1 MLKYNFDRVFRA
13 RGIDRPFTF
22 LKNAGFSDNFA
33 SKVKNNRVARLNLKE
48 MERLCFLLK
57 CTPND
62 IMVWQPESDNE
73 TIESHP
79 LSELRKT
86 VTDVDLV
93 KTISSI
99 PLGQV
104 ERIEKLIKEEIMA
117 LSNNVHKP

>member
-1 MLKYNFDRVFRA
+1 
-13 RGIDRPFTF
+13 
-22 LKNAGFSDNFA
+22 
-33 SKVKNNRVARLNLKE
+33 
-48 MERLCFLLK
+48 
-57 CTPND
+57 
-62 IMVWQPESDNE
+62 MVWQPESDNE

-104 ERIEKLIKEEIMA
+104 GRIEKLIKEEIMA

>member
-1 MLKYNFDRVFRA
+1 MLNYNFDRVFRA
-13 RGIDRPFTF
+13 RGIDKPFTY
-22 LKNAGFSDNFA
+22 LKKAGFSDNFA
-33 SKVKNNRVARLNLKE
+33 SKVKNNRVSRLNLKE
-48 MERLCFLLK
+48 IERICIVLK

-62 IMVWQPESDNE
+62 IMEWQPVSDNE

-104 ERIEKLIKEEIMA
+104 GRIEKLIKEEIMA